1 MSTQPSP
8 HTQEP
13 TSQSTTLDSICTL
26 IKSGSIKNIT
36 VLAGAGLSTSTG
48 IPDFRS
54 PSTGL
59 YARLAPLQLPY
70 PEAIFHSSY
79 FKHTPEPFYAIARA
93 RHPRNLKPTIGH
105 AFLALLE
112 RKGVLR
118 FIFTQNIDGL
128 ERDAGVSRGKVL
140 NVHGTWESQYCNKC
154 RADYPDELMKGA
166 IEKGDVPICT
176 VEGCGGV
183 VRPRIVMFGESLP
196 KEFDERESEV
206 LPETDLLL
214 VLGTSLKVAPVSVL
228 PRKVKEDVPRVLI
241 NNEKTGDMGSRPR
254 DILLLGSCDDGA
266 REMARKLGWE
276 TELDELWREALVR
289 KKELLQSGGWS
300 DDGPSLD
307 ECIQKAAEK
316 MQVRMGV
323 SEGHR
328 RMLEGHLGEK
338 FKGIILAEL
347 AKWYL
352 GRTYTFLVMGK
363 EGSGKSSFI
372 RYLKYG
378 FDEEKV
384 AIPSPNA
391 ISYLGEMVEYPSK
404 TEW

>member
-1 MSTQPSP
+1 MSLEPSPKTQP
-8 HTQEP
+8 QEQQP
-13 TSQSTTLDSICTL
+13 TSQSTTLDSICNSILT
-26 IKSGSIKNIT
+26 GSIKNIT

-54 PSTGL
+54 PNTGL

-93 RHPRNLKPTIGH
+93 RHPRNLKPTVGH

-112 RKGVLR
+112 KKGVLR
-118 FIFTQNIDGL
+118 FVFTQNIDGL
-128 ERDAGVSRGKVL
+128 ERDAGVSKERVL
-140 NVHGTWESQYCNKC
+140 NVHGNWERQYCNKC
-154 RADYPDELMKGA
+154 RADYPDNLMRGA
-166 IEKGDVPICT
+166 IEKGEVPICT
-176 VEGCGGV
+176 LESCGGV
-183 VRPRIVMFGESLP
+183 VRPGIVMFGESLP
-196 KEFDERESEV
+196 KEFDEREQDI
-206 LPETDLLL
+206 LPQTDLLI

-228 PRKVKEDVPRVLI
+228 PRKVRDSVPRVLI
-241 NNEKTGDMGSRPR
+241 NNERTGDVGSR
-254 DILLLGSCDDGA
+254 DNDVLMLGSCDDGA

-276 TELDELWREALVR
+276 GELEDLWKGAVARKEEAL
-289 KKELLQSGGWS
+289 KKEGWN

-338 FKGIILAEL
+338 LKGIM
-347 AKWYL
+347 L
-352 GRTYTFLVMGK
+352 GADHLDRGLEPQV
-363 EGSGKSSFI
+363 
-372 RYLKYG
+372 
-378 FDEEKV
+378 
-384 AIPSPNA
+384 
-391 ISYLGEMVEYPSK
+391 
-404 TEW
+404 